1 MQTDTMD
8 AKKNLTRVLIIGAG
22 EVGFHTA
29 RRLSEENKQV
39 VIVDVCA
46 ERLRRLQDSFDV
58 QTIQGS
64 GSSPQVLKDAGIDEA
79 DIILA
84 VTDSDEVNIV
94 SCLFASALAPHA
106 VKLARVRN
114 PEYENYPKLLADSLH
129 FNLLVNPEVEI
140 VRSIERLLTLPGA
153 VEYSEF
159 ANRRIN
165 MVGMRLENGPLINQ
179 PLSHFRSIL
188 HDEGIMVGA
197 IVRQN
202 TLLVPS
208 GSDVMQ
214 KGDIVYFVYRASSLP
229 ILLRSLNT
237 NREFV
242 HSVCIYG
249 GNRIGQLLAMRLE
262 RKGILVK
269 LFEPDATRCRQLAD
283 ELDSTLVLNGEGTD
297 KALLEEERVGT
308 MDAFVALT
316 NDQESNM
323 LAAVLAKS
331 MGAKSTVAMVDKP
344 EYLPLVEAM
353 GIDHSVSSRISAV
366 NSILQYIRRGR
377 VLASVSVG
385 QEAAEAIEAV
395 VAPGTR
401 LDGNSVSKL
410 GLPKGVLLLAV
421 TRADEVLIPT
431 GKTITKA
438 GDRVLLLADRQK
450 VSAIEH
456 LLSQPVE
463 ESL

>member
-269 LFEPDATRCRQLAD
+269 LFEPDAMRCRQLAD